1 MTSLH
6 NCLFEKLEAGTACV
20 NCGYQLKKTYSE
32 TPRRNCRGPETV
44 KAGDALEEL
53 LTSYGI
59 TKEWYQEFK
68 EKFGLPPDCSCTSRQ
83 VWLNKTSEAHPQIAN
98 IGVKIL
104 NALKR
109 K

>member
-1 MTSLH
+1 M
-6 NCLFEKLEAGTACV
+6 NCIFKSGEKGAECQQCGRKLTANFREPPQAICRV
-20 NCGYQLKKTYSE
+20 NGL
-32 TPRRNCRGPETV
+32 
-44 KAGDALEEL
+44 GDSLEEL

-59 TKEWYQEFK
+59 TKEWYQGFK
-68 EKFGLPPDCSCTSRQ
+68 EKFGLPPTCNCNSRQ
-83 VWLNKTSEAHPQIAN
+83 EWLNKTSEAHPTIAN

>member
-1 MTSLH
+1 MNCVFKELKRGAKCENGCGRSLPMDFTVDPAVT
-6 NCLFEKLEAGTACV
+6 C
-20 NCGYQLKKTYSE
+20 
-32 TPRRNCRGPETV
+32 RNFDQA

-59 TKEWYQEFK
+59 TKEWYQGFK
-68 EKFGLPPDCSCTSRQ
+68 EKFGLPPTCDCTSKQ
-83 VWLNKTSEAHPQIAN
+83 IWLNKTSEAHPKIAN

-104 NALKR
+104 SALKR